1 MCIKQS
7 YVNYRIPGM
16 NKKIGMFVALLHV
29 TRAWDN
35 TYLLPN
41 VPIDRW
47 SHVRKSVIDAQG
59 SNAKILDVGC
69 GLGFS
74 TSDTPGSLGID
85 VNREAIEKAHI
96 MFPQKEFR
104 LGVVGSWNHDIQY
117 DVSTCM
123 FYLHT
128 IPKHMR
134 ERVIDTAKNTATK
147 RVVIVDVCPEFQ
159 PNEYVLLEKPY
170 LQDYLETCRDDLS
183 GFKESVLVEG
193 HIHQWELEFETDT
206 ASDTASDTL
215 AVTHGKN
222 KVIDDETF
230 KQILRFYRPL

>member
-1 MCIKQS
+1 MLLKSASCFVVILNG
-7 YVNYRIPGM
+7 VN
-16 NKKIGMFVALLHV
+16 
-29 TRAWDN
+29 AWDN

-170 LQDYLETCRDDLS
+170 LQDYLETCRDDLC